1 MDLKAILKRCGLEG
15 ELVDTI
21 ADTIKA
27 EIPKEFV
34 SKQQYNKKV
43 GAIDELNNTIADL
56 EAKIEN
62 SNADEYKGKYEALQ
76 SEFDTYKNNIEVEKS
91 NEQKR
96 GLLTEQLK
104 KEGFNEK
111 ILKLLTKEIDLETLE
126 IENNAIKDWDNI
138 VNPLKENY
146 SDFIKQESVS
156 GLGSVQPPRQAQTH
170 FTMEQINNMTTE
182 EINANW
188 DSISAS
194 LQK

>member
-62 SNADEYKGKYEALQ
+62 SNTDEYKRKLRR
-76 SEFDTYKNNIEVEKS
+76 YKKS

-126 IENNAIKDWDNI
+126 IENDAIKDWDNI

-146 SDFIKQESVS
+146 SDFIKKESVS

-170 FTMEQINNMTTE
+170 FTTEQINNMTTE

>member
-62 SNADEYKGKYEALQ
+62 SNTDEYKSKYEALQ
-76 SEFDTYKNNIEVEKS
+76 SEFETYKTNEENKKIAQEKFDLCIEGLK
-91 NEQKR
+91 NENFMEDI
-96 GLLTEQLK
+96 TE
-104 KEGFNEK
+104 
-111 ILKLLTKEIDLETLE
+111 LLTKDIDLETLE
-126 IENNAIKDWDNI
+126 IEDGKIKDWDNI
-138 VNPLKENY
+138 VNPIKEKYPN
-146 SDFIKQESVS
+146 FIKQEGVK
-156 GLGSVQPPRQAQTH
+156 GIGSVQPP
-170 FTMEQINNMTTE
+170 NN
-182 EINANW
+182 NGDDGNDPW
-188 DSISAS
+188 LSAYEV
-194 LQK
+194 

>member
-15 ELVDTI
+15 ELVDTV

-62 SNADEYKGKYEALQ
+62 SNTDEYKSKYEALQ
-76 SEFDTYKNNIEVEKS
+76 SEFETYKT
-91 NEQKR
+91 NEQNKKIAQEKFNLCIE
-96 GLLTEQLK
+96 GLK
-104 KEGFNEK
+104 NENFMED
-111 ILKLLTKEIDLETLE
+111 IIELLTKDIDLETLE
-126 IENNAIKDWDNI
+126 IEDGKIKDWDNI
-138 VNPLKENY
+138 VNPIKEKYPN
-146 SDFIKQESVS
+146 FIKQESVS
-156 GLGSVQPPRQAQTH
+156 GLGAVQYPNNTQTH
-170 FTMEQINNMTTE
+170 FTTEQINNMTTE

>member
-15 ELVDTI
+15 ELVDTT

-62 SNADEYKGKYEALQ
+62 SNTDEYKSKYEALQ
-76 SEFDTYKNNIEVEKS
+76 SEFDTYKNNIEVKKS

-126 IENNAIKDWDNI
+126 IENDAIKDWDNI

>member
-62 SNADEYKGKYEALQ
+62 SNTDEYKSKYEALQ

-111 ILKLLTKEIDLETLE
+111 NTKV
-126 IENNAIKDWDNI
+126 
-138 VNPLKENY
+138 VN
-146 SDFIKQESVS
+146 
-156 GLGSVQPPRQAQTH
+156 
-170 FTMEQINNMTTE
+170 
-182 EINANW
+182 
-188 DSISAS
+188 
-194 LQK
+194 

>member
-62 SNADEYKGKYEALQ
+62 SNTDEYKSKNVVLLHKNVVTE
-76 SEFDTYKNNIEVEKS
+76 SENVVIE
-91 NEQKR
+91 N
-96 GLLTEQLK
+96 K
-104 KEGFNEK
+104 KKTVK
-111 ILKLLTKEIDLETLE
+111 IL
-126 IENNAIKDWDNI
+126 
-138 VNPLKENY
+138 P
-146 SDFIKQESVS
+146 
-156 GLGSVQPPRQAQTH
+156 
-170 FTMEQINNMTTE
+170 
-182 EINANW
+182 
-188 DSISAS
+188 
-194 LQK
+194 

>member
-43 GAIDELNNTIADL
+43 GTIDELNNTIADL

-62 SNADEYKGKYEALQ
+62 SNTDEYKSKYEALQ
-76 SEFDTYKNNIEVEKS
+76 SEFDTYKNNIEVEKT

-156 GLGSVQPPRQAQTH
+156 GLGSVQPPKNTQT
-170 FTMEQINNMTTE
+170 EKNDNPLA
-182 EINANW
+182 NA
-188 DSISAS
+188 
-194 LQK
+194 LGKYL

>member
-62 SNADEYKGKYEALQ
+62 SNTDEYKSKYEALEEKYNNLQ
-76 SEFDTYKNNIEVEKS
+76 TQYKG
-91 NEQKR
+91 

-104 KEGFNEK
+104 KEGFNER
-111 ILKLLTKEIDLETLE
+111 ILKFLTKEIDLENLE
-126 IENNAIKDWDNI
+126 IENDTIKDWDNI

-170 FTMEQINNMTTE
+170 FTTEQINNMTTE

>member
-1 MDLKAILKRCGLEG
+1 MDLKAILKKCGLEG

-62 SNADEYKGKYEALQ
+62 SNTDEYKSKYEALQ
-76 SEFDTYKNNIEVEKS
+76 SEFDTYKNNIEVGKS

-146 SDFIKQESVS
+146 SDFIKTYRSRYAHRFYLLPS
-156 GLGSVQPPRQAQTH
+156 
-170 FTMEQINNMTTE
+170 
-182 EINANW
+182 
-188 DSISAS
+188 D
-194 LQK
+194 QKYR

>member
-62 SNADEYKGKYEALQ
+62 SNTDEYKSKYEALQ
-76 SEFDTYKNNIEVEKS
+76 SEIETYKTNEENKKIAQEKFNLCIEGLK
-91 NEQKR
+91 NENFMEDI
-96 GLLTEQLK
+96 TE
-104 KEGFNEK
+104 
-111 ILKLLTKEIDLETLE
+111 LLTKDIDLETLE
-126 IENNAIKDWDNI
+126 IEDGKIKDWDNI
-138 VNPLKENY
+138 VKPIKEKYPN
-146 SDFIKQESVS
+146 FIKQEGVK
-156 GLGSVQPPRQAQTH
+156 GIGSVQPPRQAQTH

>member
-62 SNADEYKGKYEALQ
+62 SNTDEYKSKYEALQ
-76 SEFDTYKNNIEVEKS
+76 SEFDTYKNNIEVEKT

-156 GLGSVQPPRQAQTH
+156 GLGSVQPP
-170 FTMEQINNMTTE
+170 NN
-182 EINANW
+182 NGDDGNDPW
-188 DSISAS
+188 LSAYEV
-194 LQK
+194 

>member
-62 SNADEYKGKYEALQ
+62 SNTDEYKSKYEALQ
-76 SEFDTYKNNIEVEKS
+76 SEFDTYKNNIEVEKI

-126 IENNAIKDWDNI
+126 IENDAIKDWDNI

-146 SDFIKQESVS
+146 SDFIKQESIS
-156 GLGSVQPPRQAQTH
+156 GLGSVQPPTNTQT
-170 FTMEQINNMTTE
+170 ENNDNPLA
-182 EINANW
+182 NA
-188 DSISAS
+188 
-194 LQK
+194 LGKYL